1 MNNNEANP
9 PSLSRKDFK
18 QALSKFSRADLIK
31 LVGDLYSTSPDNRN
45 FLEAK
50 FSSTTASPSS
60 SSAPS
65 LKRYKAIIYKNL
77 FPDVM
82 TGTAPLSFVPV
93 RKAISDYKKATGDNK
108 GILEL
113 MVYAVECGNDFTLE
127 YGDIDERFYDNL
139 VSLFSKAVQLLKT
152 MDAQTKEIT
161 LPRLISVVEKAD
173 GIGWGYYDGISDALY
188 GAFPPERVPDSA
200 VV

>member
-9 PSLSRKDFK
+9 SSLSRKDFK

-50 FSSTTASPSS
+50 FSSAAPHSPSAS
-60 SSAPS
+60 VPS
-65 LKRYKAIIYKNL
+65 LKRYKAIIHKNL

-93 RKAISDYKKATGDNK
+93 RKAISDYKKATGDMK
-108 GILEL
+108 GVLEL

-152 MDAQTKEIT
+152 MDAQTREIT
-161 LPRLISVVEKAD
+161 LPRLIAVVEKAD
-173 GIGWGYYDGISDALY
+173 GIGWGYHDGISDALY
-188 GAFPPERVPDSA
+188 GAFPPE
-200 VV
+200 